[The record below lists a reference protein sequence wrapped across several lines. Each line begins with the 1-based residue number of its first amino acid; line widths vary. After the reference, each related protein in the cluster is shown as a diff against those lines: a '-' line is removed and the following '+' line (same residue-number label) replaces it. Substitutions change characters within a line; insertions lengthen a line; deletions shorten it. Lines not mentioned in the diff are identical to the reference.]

1 MIKLHKV
8 RWKNFLSTGN
18 QFTEVQLDDCSTT
31 LICGENGS
39 GKSTLMDAIC
49 FSLFS
54 KPFRKINKPQL
65 INAVTNKNMVCE
77 IEFETNNKQYKIVR
91 GIKPTV
97 FEIYQ
102 DDKLINESADMRDY
116 QQIVESNILKMSYKT
131 FCQIV
136 ILGNANFTPF
146 MQLSAAQRREIIED
160 LLDIQVFSTMN
171 VLLKEIIQQNKQEI
185 IDINYQIKM
194 ITNAIEIKKHHHDQ
208 LTETHKS
215 TIDNKQKQIRK
226 IIATNKTLE
235 QKIQTMSEKTAAA
248 QHAIDRAKSKL
259 ANAIESVTQTR
270 AQIDH
275 KLEQAH
281 KLITFYQTNTQCPTC
296 TQEILESFKHQ
307 CIDNNRQTV
316 DTLENERKVVECK
329 IEQVNK
335 KVEQINQALVTLNAN
350 INTITSMQTQ
360 VQLNTKTIH
369 QLQEEINETIH
380 PTSTESLDNDYAKL
394 KSVEKEFVGAVEKR
408 ELYNVA
414 SLLLKDSGI
423 KGEIIK
429 QYIPII
435 NQLINK
441 YLDKMEFFCQFEIN
455 QQFEESIKSRYRDEF
470 TYTSFS
476 EGEKMR
482 IDLALLFTWREIAKI
497 RNSASCN
504 LLVLDEIMDS
514 SLDNNGTEDF
524 IRIISEVTDRSNIM
538 IISHKHEQINDKF
551 DKVIRFEKVKN
562 FSRIAQ

>member
-1 MIKLHKV
+1 MIKLQKV

-65 INAVTNKNMVCE
+65 INAVTNKQMVCE

-91 GIKPTV
+91 GIKPTI

-102 DDKLINESADMRDY
+102 DNKLINESADMRDY

-171 VLLKEIIQQNKQEI
+171 ILLKEIVQQNKQQI
-185 IDINYQIKM
+185 VDIDYQIK
-194 ITNAIEIKKHHHDQ
+194 IIKNAIEIKKHHHDQ

-215 TIDNKQKQIRK
+215 TIDNKQKQIHK

-235 QKIQTMSEKTAAA
+235 HKIESLSDKTAAA
-248 QHAIDRAKSKL
+248 QQTIDCAKSKL
-259 ANAIESVTQTR
+259 AKAIESVTQTR
-270 AQIDH
+270 AQIDQ
-275 KLEQAH
+275 KLEQSR

-296 TQEILESFKHQ
+296 TQEISQSFKHQ
-307 CIDNNRQTV
+307 SIDNNRQIV
-316 DTLENERKVVECK
+316 DTLENERNAVQCK

-335 KVEQINQALVTLNAN
+335 KVEQINQALATLNAN

-360 VQLNTKTIH
+360 VQLNSKTIQ
-369 QLQEEINETIH
+369 QLQEEINESSR
-380 PTSTESLDNDYAKL
+380 PASTESLDSDYAKL
-394 KSVEKEFVGAVEKR
+394 KSVEKEFVSALEKR

-524 IRIISEVTDRSNIM
+524 IRIISEITDRSNIM

-551 DKVIRFEKVKN
+551 DKVIRFEKIKN